1 MKNLLS
7 LFGVLL
13 LLLMGACGTDEPPV
27 PEVPGPETDVGDP
40 LDEDD
45 LEGYEDMDDDNSGD
59 SHDGSASS
67 YELSDYF
74 MPDGSTAYFEG
85 YGNEYAQLNLRTDF
99 LENNHVAVY
108 EDNGGTV
115 LLSVYR
121 LTDNRIELV
130 LEEGEYYEEYRP
142 TAAELEA
149 LEPISVYL
157 EFPIEEGQ
165 TFENQTVTE
174 TGATLETYYGTF
186 ENVFVLQER
195 YETGG
200 VSWTYF
206 AEGYGEVKREYR
218 VNEDDPDELAITSI
232 LSSIEMEGPK
242 GK

>member
-1 MKNLLS
+1 MKSLLS

-13 LLLMGACGTDEPPV
+13 LLMMGACGTS
-27 PEVPGPETDVGDP
+27 VPGPETEGDP
-40 LDEDD
+40 PAEED
-45 LEGYEDMDDDNSGD
+45 LEGYEDMEEEEESGGD
-59 SHDGSASS
+59 SHEESADIQ
-67 YELSDYF
+67 LSDYF
-74 MPDGSTAYFEG
+74 MPDGSIAYFEG
-85 YGNEYAQLNLRTDF
+85 FGNEYAQLNLRTVF

-130 LEEGEYYEEYRP
+130 LEEGEYYDEYRP
-142 TAAELEA
+142 NAAELDA

-165 TFENQTVTE
+165 SIGDQTVIE
-174 TGATLETYYGTF
+174 TGASLETYYGTF
-186 ENVFVLQER
+186 EDVFILE
-195 YETGG
+195 EIFESGG
-200 VSWTYF
+200 VNKTYF

-218 VNEDDPDELAITSI
+218 ANADDPDEYAITSI
-232 LSSIEMEGPK
+232 LKRIDMNGSK